1 MFLEGS
7 MYPLS
12 VTLIGCQDSVQRN
25 VLSMLI
31 NQQASLDG
39 QYADVDSAA
48 TALRDDHSGPRL
60 FIVHVPDQFLLP
72 KLRQLVGV
80 FPGHPVMALVDT
92 LNDPSVL
99 LGAMRSGAAQ
109 VVPLPIQPDDFKAAM
124 ECIAQQYGHTS
135 AQNQAICVSGVTGG
149 CGATVLA
156 VNLAN
161 EIAAVHGRH
170 VILSELSLQ
179 IGKLAAYLDINP
191 EHTTFDLLNDGERV
205 DPQMVQRALTHVA
218 DRLDVLVGEYRAI
231 TPVQASAASVIRL
244 VDYCRSLAGVAL
256 FDVPCTYDDM
266 YFETLAIADQVVL
279 VGEQKIP
286 SIRTLKLVCEAL
298 SRIDGARKLHI
309 IINRYDPRMPGF
321 GADRLKALLEVP
333 DILTV
338 CNDYASVMASINHGR
353 PLRQE
358 APRSPAL
365 ADLNRVVHT
374 LLAGQDRP
382 APVKPAA
389 GNGGGGIS
397 KLFKKFGLKS

>member
-1 MFLEGS
+1 
-7 MYPLS
+7 MYPLN
-12 VTLIGCQDSVQRN
+12 VTLVGCQDSVQRN

-31 NQQASLDG
+31 NQQATLDG
-39 QYADVDSAA
+39 QYADVDSAVN
-48 TALRDDHSGPRL
+48 ALRDAGGPTRL
-60 FIVHVPDQFLLP
+60 YIMHVPDSFQLP
-72 KLRQLVGV
+72 KLRQLIGV
-80 FPGHPVMALVDT
+80 FPGQPVMAIVDAMT
-92 LNDPSVL
+92 DPTVL
-99 LGAMRSGAAQ
+99 LGAMRSGASQ

-124 ECIAQQYGHTS
+124 DCISQQYGHTS
-135 AQNQAICVSGVTGG
+135 ASNQAICVSGVTGG
-149 CGATVLA
+149 CGATVLS

-161 EIAAVHGRH
+161 EIATQYGRS

-205 DPQMVQRALTHVA
+205 DPQMIQRALTHVS
-218 DRLDVLVGEYRAI
+218 DRLDVLAGEYRAI
-231 TPVQASAASVIRL
+231 TPVQASAASVVRL
-244 VDYCRSLAGVAL
+244 VDYCRSMANVAL

-298 SRIDGARKLHI
+298 NRIDGARKLHI

-321 GADRLKALLEVP
+321 GADRLKTLLEVP
-333 DILTV
+333 EILTV

-365 ADLNRVVHT
+365 HDLARVVHV
-374 LLAGQDRP
+374 LFGPERP
-382 APVKPAA
+382 AVPKPATVA
-389 GNGGGGIS
+389 GGGLS
-397 KLFKKFGLKS
+397 KIFKKFGLAN

>member
-1 MFLEGS
+1 
-7 MYPLS
+7 MYPLN
-12 VTLIGCQDSVQRN
+12 VTLVGCQDSVQRN

-31 NQQASLDG
+31 NQQATLDG
-39 QYADVDSAA
+39 QYGDVDSIVAA
-48 TALRDDHSGPRL
+48 ARDDHSGPKL
-60 FIVHVPDQFLLP
+60 LIMHVSDSLKLP
-72 KLRQLVGV
+72 KLRQLVGD
-80 FPGHPVMALVDT
+80 FPGHPVMALVDVAADPT
-92 LNDPSVL
+92 LL
-99 LGAMRSGAAQ
+99 LGAMRTGASQ
-109 VVPLPIQPDDFKAAM
+109 VVPLPIQPDDFKSAM
-124 ECIAQQYGHTS
+124 DCISQQYGHTT

-156 VNLAN
+156 VNLAS
-161 EIAAVHGRH
+161 EIASLHGRH

-218 DRLDVLVGEYRAI
+218 DRLDVLAGEYRAI
-231 TPVQASAASVIRL
+231 TPVAASAASVIRL
-244 VDYCRSLAGVAL
+244 VDYCRSLANIAV

-321 GADRLKALLEVP
+321 GVERLKALLGVNE
-333 DILTV
+333 IITV
-338 CNDYASVMASINHGR
+338 CNDYAAVMASINHGR

-365 ADLNRVVHT
+365 ADISKIVQ
-374 LLAGQDRP
+374 LLLRGQERPLADKVAG
-382 APVKPAA
+382 K
-389 GNGGGGIS
+389 NGSGGGIS
-397 KLFKKFGLKS
+397 RFFKRIGLKA

>member
-1 MFLEGS
+1 
-7 MYPLS
+7 MYPLNA
-12 VTLIGCQDSVQRN
+12 TLIGCQDSVQRN

-31 NQQASLDG
+31 NQQATLDG
-39 QYADVDSAA
+39 QYADVDSAV
-48 TALRDDHSGPRL
+48 TALRDDHGGPRL
-60 FIVHVPDQFLLP
+60 FIMHVPDPLQLP
-72 KLRQLVGV
+72 KLRQLVGA
-80 FPGHPVMALVDT
+80 FPGQPVMTLVDAG
-92 LNDPSVL
+92 NDPTLL
-99 LGAMRSGAAQ
+99 LGAMRSGATQ

-124 ECIAQQYGHTS
+124 DCIAQQFGQAA

-149 CGATVLA
+149 CGATVLS

-161 EIAAVHGRH
+161 EIAAQFGRN

-205 DPQMVQRALTHVA
+205 DPQMIQRALTHVS
-218 DRLDVLVGEYRAI
+218 DRLDVLAGEYRAI

-244 VDYCRSLAGVAL
+244 VDYCRSLASVAL

-298 SRIDGARKLHI
+298 TRIDGARRLYI

-321 GADRLKALLEVP
+321 GVDRLKTLLEVP

-365 ADLNRVVHT
+365 ADIQSIVQT
-374 LLAGQDRP
+374 LLGNQERQ
-382 APVKPAA
+382 VKPST
-389 GNGGGGIS
+389 NGTGGGIS
-397 KLFKKFGLKS
+397 KLFKRFGLKS

>member
-1 MFLEGS
+1 MRAG
-7 MYPLS
+7 
-12 VTLIGCQDSVQRN
+12 
-25 VLSMLI
+25 
-31 NQQASLDG
+31 AS
-39 QYADVDSAA
+39 
-48 TALRDDHSGPRL
+48 
-60 FIVHVPDQFLLP
+60 
-72 KLRQLVGV
+72 
-80 FPGHPVMALVDT
+80 
-92 LNDPSVL
+92 
-99 LGAMRSGAAQ
+99 Q

-124 ECIAQQYGHTS
+124 DCISQQYGHSS

-161 EIAAVHGRH
+161 EIASQHGRH

-205 DPQMVQRALTHVA
+205 DPQMIQRALTHVA
-218 DRLDVLVGEYRAI
+218 DRLDVLAGEYRAI
-231 TPVQASAASVIRL
+231 TPVAASAASVIRL
-244 VDYCRSLAGVAL
+244 VDYCRSLSNVAL

-321 GADRLKALLEVP
+321 GVDRLKTLLEVN
-333 DILTV
+333 DIITV
-338 CNDYASVMASINHGR
+338 CNDYAAVMASINHGR
-353 PLRQE
+353 PLRLE

-365 ADLNRVVHT
+365 ADITKLVNATSRRRGPARSSQAVQQWHRRRLHEVLQANWAQSLRSSQRTNGNRRIEETGFLDPPISIAPMVSQSI
-374 LLAGQDRP
+374 LAP
-382 APVKPAA
+382 AVTPP
-389 GNGGGGIS
+389 
-397 KLFKKFGLKS
+397 

>member
-1 MFLEGS
+1 

-31 NQQASLDG
+31 NQQANLDG
-39 QYADVDSAA
+39 QYADADSAID
-48 TALRDDHSGPRL
+48 ALREAHGGPRL
-60 FIVHVPDQFLLP
+60 FIVHMPNSAQLP
-72 KLRQLVGV
+72 KLRQFVGI
-80 FPGHPVMALVDT
+80 FAGQPVMALVDPSA
-92 LNDPSVL
+92 DPSVL
-99 LGAMRSGAAQ
+99 LGAMRSGASQ

-124 ECIAQQYGHTS
+124 ECISQQYGHSS

-161 EIAAVHGRH
+161 EIAALHGRG

-205 DPQMVQRALTHVA
+205 DPQMIQRALTHVS
-218 DRLDVLVGEYRAI
+218 DRLDVLAGEYRAI

-244 VDYCRSLAGVAL
+244 IDYCRSLANVAL

-298 SRIDGARKLHI
+298 ARIDGARRLHI

-338 CNDYASVMASINHGR
+338 CNDYAAVMASVNHGR

-358 APRSPAL
+358 APRSAAL
-365 ADLNRVVHT
+365 FDIGKVVHA
-374 LLAGQDRP
+374 LLGPQDIP
-382 APVKPAA
+382 LPVKPSAA
-389 GNGGGGIS
+389 NGAGGGIS
-397 KLFKKFGLKS
+397 KLFKRFGLKS

>member
-1 MFLEGS
+1 MF
-7 MYPLS
+7 PLN
-12 VTLIGCQDSVQRN
+12 VTLVGCQDAVQRN

-31 NQQASLDG
+31 NQQANLDG
-39 QYADVDSAA
+39 QFADVEAVAA
-48 TALRDDHSGPRL
+48 ALRESHTVTRL
-60 FIVHVPDQFLLP
+60 FIIHVPDSLELP
-72 KLRQLVGV
+72 RLRQLVGV
-80 FPGHPVMALVDT
+80 FPGQPVMALVDVS
-92 LNDPSVL
+92 NDPTLL
-99 LGAMRSGAAQ
+99 LGAMRAGASQ

-124 ECIAQQYGHTS
+124 DCIAQQYGHTS
-135 AQNQAICVSGVTGG
+135 AENQAICVSGVTGG

-161 EIAAVHGRH
+161 EIAAHYGRH

-179 IGKLAAYLDINP
+179 IGKLAAYLDVNP
-191 EHTTFDLLNDGERV
+191 EHTTFDLLNDGDRV
-205 DPQMVQRALTHVA
+205 DPQMIQRALTHVA
-218 DRLDVLVGEYRAI
+218 DRLDVLAGEYRAI
-231 TPVQASAASVIRL
+231 TPVQASPASVVRL
-244 VDYCRSLAGVAL
+244 VDYCRTLANVAL
-256 FDVPCTYDDM
+256 FDVPCTYDDL

-321 GADRLKALLEVP
+321 GAERLRSLLEIP
-333 DILTV
+333 DLLTV

-365 ADLNRVVHT
+365 ADIAKVVKT
-374 LLAGQDRP
+374 LLGGQPQPQPKSSSANGP
-382 APVKPAA
+382 A
-389 GNGGGGIS
+389 GGIS
-397 KLFKKFGLKS
+397 KIFKRLGLKT

>member
-1 MFLEGS
+1 
-7 MYPLS
+7 MYPLN

-31 NQQASLDG
+31 NQQANLDG
-39 QYADVDSAA
+39 QYADVDSAVN
-48 TALRDDHSGPRL
+48 ALREDTAGQRM
-60 FIVHVPDQFLLP
+60 FIVHVPDSFLLP

-80 FPGHPVMALVDT
+80 FVGQPVLALVDAMS
-92 LNDPSVL
+92 DPSVL

-124 ECIAQQYGHTS
+124 DCIAQQYGHH
-135 AQNQAICVSGVTGG
+135 QQLNQAICVSGVTGG
-149 CGATVLA
+149 CGATTLA
-156 VNLAN
+156 VNLAY
-161 EIAAVHGRH
+161 EMAAEHNQH

-191 EHTTFDLLNDGERV
+191 DHTTFDLLNDGDRL
-205 DPQMVQRALTHVA
+205 DPQMVQRALTRVGE
-218 DRLDVLVGEYRAI
+218 RLDVLAGEYRAI
-231 TPVQASAASVIRL
+231 TPISTTAGSVIRL
-244 VDYCRSLAGVAL
+244 VDYCRSLSNVAL
-256 FDVPCTYDDM
+256 FDVPCTYDDL

-309 IINRYDPRMPGF
+309 IINRYDARMPGF
-321 GADRLKALLEVP
+321 GSDRLKSLLEVN

-358 APRSPAL
+358 APKSAAL
-365 ADLNRVVHT
+365 AD
-374 LLAGQDRP
+374 
-382 APVKPAA
+382 
-389 GNGGGGIS
+389 IS
-397 KLFKKFGLKS
+397 KIVNLLLGRSEGQSPRRPGVKSAGANSGLGGFFRRFGLTS

>member
-1 MFLEGS
+1 

-12 VTLIGCQDSVQRN
+12 VTLVGCQDSVQRN

-31 NQQASLDG
+31 NQQATLDG
-39 QYADVDSAA
+39 QYADVDTAVN
-48 TALRDDHSGPRL
+48 ALRDAGGPTKL
-60 FIVHVPDQFLLP
+60 IIMHVPDALQLP

-80 FPGHPVMALVDT
+80 FPGQPVMAIVDPMS
-92 LNDPSVL
+92 DPTVL
-99 LGAMRSGAAQ
+99 LGAMRSGASQ
-109 VVPLPIQPDDFKAAM
+109 VVPLPIQADDFKAAM
-124 ECIAQQYGHTS
+124 DCISQQYGHTAAS
-135 AQNQAICVSGVTGG
+135 NQAICVSGVTGG
-149 CGATVLA
+149 CGATVLS

-161 EIAAVHGRH
+161 EIATQYGRS

-205 DPQMVQRALTHVA
+205 DPQMIQRALTHVS
-218 DRLDVLVGEYRAI
+218 DRLDVLAGEYRAI

-244 VDYCRSLAGVAL
+244 VDYCRSMANVAL

-321 GADRLKALLEVP
+321 GADRLKTLLEVP
-333 DILTV
+333 EILTV

-365 ADLNRVVHT
+365 HDLARVVHV
-374 LLAGQDRP
+374 LFGPDRP
-382 APVKPAA
+382 APPKPVATE
-389 GNGGGGIS
+389 GGGLS
-397 KLFKKFGLKS
+397 KIFKRFGLKA